1 MAELYKYTCPSCGA
15 NIDPTGAGKVVT
27 CAFCGSVFDRTEILN
42 AYDRMTA
49 DKNAAA
55 VKKYKADLAQCK
67 ALNAKTTRLADEVT
81 ELTKKPTEM
90 PLWAMLLTP
99 AQILWCAL
107 MLVMIFAA
115 YKSDNKPMMI
125 TAVLLFA
132 PLMLAL
138 IFAGVKK
145 KRLAREAGET
155 RAQLKAKLAELE
167 SARKELEAFTK
178 EFSADMIPP
187 AYRSDDTLD
196 YIIGLFSSYQ
206 AIQLGDALKL
216 CDERS
221 HFKRMEDLQKQQVD
235 IQKKQLEIMDQLA
248 DYDFDDTYDDD
259 DFTLHE
265 TLKAFNNKQ

>member
-81 ELTKKPTEM
+81 ELTKKPTEV
-90 PLWAMLLTP
+90 PLWAMLLMP
-99 AQILWCAL
+99 AQIFWCAL

-145 KRLAREAGET
+145 KRLAREADET

-196 YIIGLFSSYQ
+196 YIISLFSSYQ

-265 TLKAFNNKQ
+265 TLKAFNNRQ